1 MVRIRESDGTNDAHL
16 ESANS
21 ANGPQCDAEIGCLES
36 EYFMQAL
43 SIIWRPFDRFYPN
56 VGVKM
61 ARLMQVLGL
70 YLLGCISSMHASQ
83 DCATISRSD
92 LNSQYPV
99 SQINPQI
106 VRERE
111 RDRSGVDQMEMDL
124 IFDAC
129 FSTISELSAVAES
142 TVTGKVGK
150 PRYD

>member
-56 VGVKM
+56 GGIKM

-111 RDRSGVDQMEMDL
+111 IGLGWIRWKW
-124 IFDAC
+124 I
-129 FSTISELSAVAES
+129 
-142 TVTGKVGK
+142 
-150 PRYD
+150 

>member
-1 MVRIRESDGTNDAHL
+1 
-16 ESANS
+16 
-21 ANGPQCDAEIGCLES
+21 
-36 EYFMQAL
+36 MQVL

-61 ARLMQVLGL
+61 VRLMQVLGL
-70 YLLGCISSMHASQ
+70 YLLGCISSIHASQ

-106 VRERE
+106 VSE

-124 IFDAC
+124 IFDDC
-129 FSTISELSAVAES
+129 FSTISELSAAAEHS
-142 TVTGKVGK
+142 YGKS
-150 PRYD
+150 RETTI